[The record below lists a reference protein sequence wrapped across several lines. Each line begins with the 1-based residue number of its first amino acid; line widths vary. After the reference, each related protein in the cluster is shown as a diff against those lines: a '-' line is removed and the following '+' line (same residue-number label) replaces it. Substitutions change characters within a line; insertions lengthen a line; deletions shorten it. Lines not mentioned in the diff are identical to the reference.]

1 MARDVIHE
9 MYVPQVERI
18 NVDYILEQTRSFG
31 ANNSQFLYHS
41 IPSPMPVILSDRGLF
56 KCIHGNIVRNAL
68 KYGMPGGKITTE
80 AKYDDETGI
89 FEMKIINLPGP
100 NHDKLVDLGERASEL
115 VFSHGTRLHDDVQ
128 RSHSAGDG
136 AWIIQKCVKI
146 LGGTAEIKFEQ
157 DQTLF
162 VVKIPV
168 KIYRPS
174 QDIETFHLPS
184 NVWGI
189 GIDDSK
195 IQRKLLKR
203 LVVEAGVQENRQIIL
218 GEGSEEI
225 LGFVDF
231 VLSLVNSHPCD
242 FFLLLVDENL
252 EMEDCGVSRTVS
264 GSECI
269 KQIRAAL
276 DPEQELRLLALVRSA
291 NDSPKDLALYRS
303 RAHGCMP
310 KIPLRRTSV
319 KETVYQF
326 WNERFPSKSNES
338 LEFEEA
344 SSMTR
349 IASTESI
356 RDLNLIAPVEL
367 LLEVEEI
374 DSLFVR
380 NPNNSPQFH
389 PELWDK
395 IHRLKGDL
403 KTVNEDGSFTLTIDL
418 IDTLRDETQP
428 ADFMDIWLKIRSDIV
443 SYVISRTSSME

>member
-9 MYVPQVERI
+9 MYVPHVERI
-18 NVDYILEQTRSFG
+18 NVDSILEQTRSFG
-31 ANNSQFLYHS
+31 ANKSQFSYHS

-68 KYGMPGGKITTE
+68 KYGMPGGKVTTE

-89 FEMKIINLPGP
+89 FEMKIINLPGH
-100 NHDKLVDLGERASEL
+100 NHDKLVELGKRASEL
-115 VFSHGTRLHDDVQ
+115 VFSHGTRLHDDIQ
-128 RSHSAGDG
+128 PSHSAGDG

-157 DQTLF
+157 DRTLF
-162 VVKIPV
+162 VVQIPV

-203 LVVEAGVQENRQIIL
+203 LFVHAGVQENRQIIL
-218 GEGSEEI
+218 GEGSEEMIGFADFI
-225 LGFVDF
+225 LG
-231 VLSLVNSHPCD
+231 LVNSHPCD
-242 FFLLLVDENL
+242 YFFLLVDENL
-252 EMEDCGVSRTVS
+252 EIEDSGVSRTIS
-264 GSECI
+264 GSESI

-276 DPEQELRLLALVRSA
+276 DTEQELRMLALVRSA

-310 KIPLRRTSV
+310 KIPLRGTSV

-326 WNERFPSKSNES
+326 WNERFPSKSDES
-338 LEFEEA
+338 VKLEGETPI
-344 SSMTR
+344 TR

-374 DSLFVR
+374 DSLCVR

-395 IHRLKGDL
+395 LHRLKGDL
-403 KTVNEDGSFTLTIDL
+403 KTVNVDGSFTLTIDL
-418 IDTLRDETQP
+418 IDALRNETQP
-428 ADFMDIWLKIRSDIV
+428 ADFMDVWLKIRSDIV
-443 SYVISRTSSME
+443 SYVISQTSTE